1 MAGFTENTLK
11 LTEEELI
18 FMNSVTKG
26 PVPFGVFLKYPVWK
40 DTEDL
45 KEEIVRSLQKKG
57 ILNEERKITEF
68 GMIPLIMWEEYRN
81 AVHHMV
87 LNQTCFA
94 VLPNGRLIGIRNT
107 GKEYWLSTGRGEEI
121 LLELLQKNRFLRGGE
136 NEREHYTSRRLTYDE
151 WSRLMHEKDY
161 HMLIAGSYV
170 NYKPEKETA
179 YYWDEEEGYQY
190 DLNKGRERR
199 LRPRQMR
206 MRLMELLNVREGG
219 QVKDE

>member
-1 MAGFTENTLK
+1 
-11 LTEEELI
+11 
-18 FMNSVTKG
+18 
-26 PVPFGVFLKYPVWK
+26 
-40 DTEDL
+40 
-45 KEEIVRSLQKKG
+45 
-57 ILNEERKITEF
+57 
-68 GMIPLIMWEEYRN
+68 MIPLIMWEEYRN

-87 LNQTCFA
+87 LNQACFA